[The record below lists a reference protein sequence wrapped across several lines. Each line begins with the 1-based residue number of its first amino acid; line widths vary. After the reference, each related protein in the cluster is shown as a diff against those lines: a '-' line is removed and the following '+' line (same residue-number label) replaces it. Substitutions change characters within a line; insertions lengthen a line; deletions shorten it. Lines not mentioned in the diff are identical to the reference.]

1 MATEHFNEETFEQEV
16 IGGNGIA
23 LVDFWAEWCGPCRML
38 GPTIDE
44 LADELDGSVLVGK
57 VNIDEQSNIA
67 ARFNVMTIP
76 TVILFKDG
84 EEVDRLVG
92 FLPKQRFID
101 LVEKAKA

>member
-44 LADELDGSVLVGK
+44 LADELDGSALVGK